1 MAVILLY
8 LALRGLD
15 WGVFFATLKGVNYAY
30 IGLLLLWSS
39 ISYFLRAMRW
49 RVLLNSQKNIS
60 PLPVF
65 WANMVG
71 YLGNNILPARAGE
84 LVRAAYVAR
93 REQIPVAFV
102 LATGI
107 TERLVD
113 LVALV
118 VIGAVSVFWLEAF
131 PKFVQEALRSFA
143 VVAVCGVVFILTLPL
158 FRGRVI
164 RIMHVFPVL
173 SQSVKDKLEEL
184 FTHFVEGIQ
193 VIVQARRG
201 IPFIVFTVFI
211 WCMDGIGMIIIA
223 SALREQLTLLQSFL
237 FIAALGLSSAIPST
251 PGYVGVYQ
259 FVAVIILIP
268 FGFSRETALALILLV
283 QFLNLIVVIFW
294 GGLGIFIESQSVL
307 ENTIDVEGDKNAGA

>member
-1 MAVILLY
+1 
-8 LALRGLD
+8 
-15 WGVFFATLKGVNYAY
+15 
-30 IGLLLLWSS
+30 
-39 ISYFLRAMRW
+39 
-49 RVLLNSQKNIS
+49 
-60 PLPVF
+60 
-65 WANMVG
+65 MVG

-93 REQIPVAFV
+93 REQISVAFV

-131 PKFVQEALRSFA
+131 PKSVQEALRSFA

-158 FRGRVI
+158 FRGRII

-211 WCMDGIGMIIIA
+211 WCMDGIGMIVIA